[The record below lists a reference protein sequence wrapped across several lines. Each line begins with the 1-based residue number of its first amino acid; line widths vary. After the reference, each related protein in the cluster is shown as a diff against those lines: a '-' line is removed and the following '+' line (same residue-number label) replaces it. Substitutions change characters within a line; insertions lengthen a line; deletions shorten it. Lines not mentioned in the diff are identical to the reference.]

1 MRYTSN
7 VIRDIYND
15 TKYPSANA
23 VNQSI
28 PDRENAAVHAMDSP
42 ESGEAPGKYPG

>member
-1 MRYTSN
+1 MRYTSD

-15 TKYPSANA
+15 TKYPSENT

-28 PDRENAAVHAMDSP
+28 PDRENFAILLIV
-42 ESGEAPGKYPG
+42 KYANIS